1 MARGKAERLRIIDA
15 SDTAREG
22 AVLSKA
28 AVRAADFLDISDK
41 VLAKILGLSPAS
53 ISRMKK
59 GTYVLSP
66 ATKPFELAQLF
77 VRLFR
82 SLDAI
87 TGSDDAASRSW
98 LQGRN
103 TVLNGRPIDQLQTVS
118 GLAIVLQYV
127 DSRRA
132 PL

>member
-1 MARGKAERLRIIDA
+1 MRNGNAERLPILDA

-22 AVLSKA
+22 TVLSKA
-28 AVRAADFLDISDK
+28 VVRAAEFLEISDK
-41 VLAKILGLSPAS
+41 ALAKTLGVSAAS
-53 ISRMKK
+53 ISRMKR

-66 ATKPFELAQLF
+66 DSKPFELGQLF

-103 TVLNGRPIDQLQTVS
+103 TVLNGRPIDLIQSLT
-118 GLAIVLQYV
+118 GLTAVLFYV

>member
-1 MARGKAERLRIIDA
+1 MRSGKAEHLPILDA

-22 AVLSKA
+22 TVLSKA
-28 AVRAADFLDISDK
+28 VVRAAEFLEISDK
-41 VLAKILGLSPAS
+41 ALAKTLGLSAAS
-53 ISRMKK
+53 ISRMKR

-66 ATKPFELAQLF
+66 DSKPFELGQLF

-103 TVLNGRPIDQLQTVS
+103 TVLNGRPIDLIQSLT
-118 GLAIVLQYV
+118 GLTAVLFYV

>member
-1 MARGKAERLRIIDA
+1 MRSGKAERIPILDA

-22 AVLSKA
+22 TVLSKA
-28 AVRAADFLDISDK
+28 VVRAAEFLEISDK
-41 VLAKILGLSPAS
+41 ALAKTLGLSAAS
-53 ISRMKK
+53 ISRMKR

-66 ATKPFELAQLF
+66 DSKPFELGQLF

-103 TVLNGRPIDQLQTVS
+103 TVLNGRPIDLIQSLT
-118 GLAIVLQYV
+118 GLTAVLFYV

>member
-1 MARGKAERLRIIDA
+1 MRSGKAEHLPILDV

-22 AVLSKA
+22 TVLSKA
-28 AVRAADFLDISDK
+28 VVRAAEFLEISDK
-41 VLAKILGLSPAS
+41 ALAKTLGLSAAS
-53 ISRMKK
+53 ISRMKR

-66 ATKPFELAQLF
+66 DSKPFELGQLF

-103 TVLNGRPIDQLQTVS
+103 TVLNGRPIDLIQSLT
-118 GLAIVLQYV
+118 GLTAVLFYV

>member
-1 MARGKAERLRIIDA
+1 
-15 SDTAREG
+15 
-22 AVLSKA
+22 LSKA
-28 AVRAADFLDISDK
+28 VVRAAEFLEISDK
-41 VLAKILGLSPAS
+41 ALAKTLGLSAAS
-53 ISRMKK
+53 ISRMKR
-59 GTYVLSP
+59 GTYALSP
-66 ATKPFELAQLF
+66 DSKPFELGQLF

-103 TVLNGRPIDQLQTVS
+103 TVLNGRPIDLIQSLT
-118 GLAIVLQYV
+118 GLTAVLFYV